1 MKAKITI
8 LGREDDEIYY
18 VKCREDCRDDTD
30 KSAYDEFVKSGGE
43 TITMGKVIVSK
54 HPADFSPLYPPR
66 WGIARY

>member
-18 VKCREDCRDDTD
+18 VKCREDCRDDID
-30 KSAYDEFVKSGGE
+30 RSAYDEFVKSGE
-43 TITMGKVIVSK
+43 TITMGKVIVST
-54 HPADFSPLYPPR
+54 HPADFGSFYPPR